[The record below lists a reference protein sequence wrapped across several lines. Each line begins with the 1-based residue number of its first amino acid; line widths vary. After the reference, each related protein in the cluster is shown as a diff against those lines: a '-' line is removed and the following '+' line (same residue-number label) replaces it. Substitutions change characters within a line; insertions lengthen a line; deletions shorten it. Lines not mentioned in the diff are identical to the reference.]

1 MSQSRSEPCDAA
13 ALTAQPSP
21 DRSNDGLPG
30 LASVCCSRSPPCW
43 GLAPPWHRP
52 PPGSRPA
59 AITLGDSLFH
69 SKGNCYACH
78 GANAQGAVGPNLTD
92 AEWIHS
98 DGSYDAIV
106 KQITTGVTAEES
118 KSKIP
123 MPPKGGSQITDDEVE
138 GGGGIR
144 LLAEPQEAVLT
155 RRLRPLHA
163 AFEGRTQV
171 RPFRYLP
178 AMTTSQR

>member
-1 MSQSRSEPCDAA
+1 MDYRTRLGLLLVLAA
-13 ALTAQPSP
+13 VLGGRPAVAQAT
-21 DRSNDGLPG
+21 GG
-30 LASVCCSRSPPCW
+30 VT
-43 GLAPPWHRP
+43 
-52 PPGSRPA
+52 PA
-59 AITLGDSLFH
+59 AIALGDSLFH

-123 MPPKGGSQITDDEVE
+123 MPPKGGSQITDDEVK
-138 GGGGIR
+138 
-144 LLAEPQEAVLT
+144 AV
-155 RRLRPLHA
+155 A
-163 AFEGRTQV
+163 AYV
-171 RPFRYLP
+171 YSLSHKKP
-178 AMTTSQR
+178 A